1 VAAGPSQIEGARSSV
16 AVSLPE
22 FWSLLQSVA
31 E

>member
-1 VAAGPSQIEGARSSV
+1 VAEPSRIEGARSV

-22 FWSLLQSVA
+22 FWSLLHSVA